1 MKLRTL
7 TPETIPSIVILVV
20 FIVLFAMV
28 FFMKGNY
35 MKKTYEEIY
44 ARA

>member
-1 MKLRTL
+1 MVKRKIL
-7 TPETIPSIVILVV
+7 TYSIVILVV
-20 FIVLFAMV
+20 FIVLFTMV

-44 ARA
+44 AKA